1 MTEDTHIGSAINIL
15 SLEAKDL
22 ILANN
27 YQDGSVNEYSTYYP
41 NGQRNYKKFINSLD
55 YSLDT
60 IKLHEFFEKT
70 YRRNGFT
77 FQHNGKDYSEHVVN
91 VTFNY
96 ALREFNQIGIGI
108 FIRYGYNRKNCEFV
122 DGACI
127 KDGILVG
134 IQTNHPIENPI
145 SDKLLEKCFSF
156 ENGQYKKR
164 KLKTIYSVAQLREK
178 LYCEGFDCD
187 GIHYQ
192 RFKRSSGSSRVGKC
206 LFINEKLYPKMDKWQ
221 MCGIKVK
228 EGDPLDLS
236 SYEAYIA
243 LTLSSI
249 IDTVEINPENILVI
263 DDYESVFKDLVIAT
277 EIEGTEL
284 KTTEKEVDVSNSI
297 WDGQSL
303 LCQSVFGKYKDKAM
317 LLLRNRFFKSAC
329 FNSNI
334 QKFFEDNGIN
344 DICQLNGFTLAKDV
358 SQIKLITTPSS
369 IKYLK
374 FGKLED
380 WLENLD
386 TLFGVVKYDKPT
398 GRMPNFVQVHY
409 QLLNTLQLSRDD
421 VKTLLSPTLEYLEA
435 ICDEPAV
442 LKHHIK
448 YPEDKEFGDD
458 PIRDKNEIIFNML
471 SLNDRF
477 YQTKLYHDFK
487 VDLLK
492 SQIKAMRCGHLYV
505 RGNYST
511 LLGNPVEMLQQAI
524 GTFRGESQI
533 GVGNVFNTMFDF
545 GQTLLGAR
553 SPLVTMGN
561 VLLAKNQD
569 NDDIKKYFHI
579 TNEIV
584 CVNSINE
591 NLLEKL
597 SGADQIKVCLYG
609 DVL

>member
-1 MTEDTHIGSAINIL
+1 MS
-15 SLEAKDL
+15 
-22 ILANN
+22 NN
-27 YQDGSVNEYSTYYP
+27 YMDGSVNEYSTYYP
-41 NGQRNYKKFINSLD
+41 NGQRNLKKFINSLD

-60 IKLHEFFEKT
+60 IKLHEVFEKV
-70 YRRNGFT
+70 YRKNGFT
-77 FQHNGKDYSEHVVN
+77 FQENNKDYSKHVIN

-96 ALREFNQIGIGI
+96 ALREFNQIGNGI
-108 FIRYGYNRKNCEFV
+108 FIRYGHNRKNCEFV
-122 DGACI
+122 DGVCI
-127 KDGILVG
+127 KDGVLVG
-134 IQTNHPIENPI
+134 VQTNCEVENPI
-145 SDKLLEKCFSF
+145 SDKMLGKCFSF
-156 ENGQYKKR
+156 ENGKYKKR
-164 KLKTIYSVAQLREK
+164 KLKTVYSVAQLREK

-187 GIHYQ
+187 GIHYV

-206 LFINEKLYPKMDKWQ
+206 LFINEKLYPRMDKWQ

-228 EGDPLDLS
+228 EGDPIDLAS
-236 SYEAYIA
+236 LEAYIA

-249 IDTVEINPENILVI
+249 IDTVEINPENIMVI
-263 DDYESVFKDLVIAT
+263 DDFESTFTDSVIAT

-284 KTTEKEVDVSNSI
+284 KTTEKEVEVSNSI

-303 LCQSVFGKYKDKAM
+303 MDTSLFGKYQDKGM

-329 FNSNI
+329 FHTNM
-334 QKFFEDNGIN
+334 QKWFADNGIT
-344 DICQLNGFTLAKDV
+344 DVSQLNGFTLADDI
-358 SQIKLITTPSS
+358 SQVKLITTPSS

-380 WLENLD
+380 WLKNLD

-398 GRMPNFVQVHY
+398 GRMPNFVQIHY
-409 QLLNTLQLSRDD
+409 QLLNTLQLSRED
-421 VKTLLSPTLEYLEA
+421 VKALLSPTLDYLES
-435 ICDEPAV
+435 ICNEPAV

-448 YPEDKEFGDD
+448 YPDHKEFFED
-458 PIRDKNEIIFNML
+458 PISDKNEIIFNML
-471 SLNDRF
+471 SLNNRF

-492 SQIKAMRCGHLYV
+492 SQIKALRCGHVYV
-505 RGNYST
+505 KGNYST

-524 GTFRGESQI
+524 GIFKGESQI
-533 GVGNVFNTMFDF
+533 GVGNVYNTMFDF
-545 GQTLLGAR
+545 GQTVLGAR